1 MSPGNDAAPEG
12 THHIIGCTFDGLPT
26 PTVTWSHDGS
36 ILISGSDDIT
46 IATDDSSSTLIIITL
61 TDDDSGVYA
70 CMVSNLLGSIT
81 STSVLQVQCV

>member
-12 THHIIGCTFDGLPT
+12 THHIIECTFDGLPT

-36 ILISGSDDIT
+36 MLTNSSDDIT
-46 IATDDSSSTLIIITL
+46 IATDDSSSTLTIITL
-61 TDDDSGVYA
+61 TAEDSGDYA
-70 CMVSNLLGSIT
+70 CMVSNLLGVGT